1 MNREEARRWMAA
13 ALEFARRGRGTTR
26 PNPMVGAV
34 LVRGGRVIGEGY
46 HGRFGGPHGEVAALE
61 DARLRG
67 DEAGGATL
75 YCTLEPCSHHG
86 KTPPCATAVAD
97 AGIGRAVLATLDPE
111 WAAQAA
117 QGEPRGV
124 DALRRAGIRTDVGLL
139 ADEAVVLNAAFFKR
153 SRTGLPLVIAKWAMS
168 ADGKIATRT
177 GASRWIS
184 CAESRHLVHDLRGR
198 MDAVV
203 VGGSTA
209 ELDDPL
215 LTCREAEKLRTATRV
230 VLCGSRAP
238 GPESKLVQTCGEG
251 PVLLAHVAACPPPG
265 LEALAGACAPGPGCG
280 LLPLPAAEGRAGHVC
295 PRALLRALAGRGASN
310 VLVEGGREALGSFFD
325 NGLVDRV
332 MVFVAP
338 IVLGGSEAVT
348 AVGGTGAETVARATG
363 FLGDVYASR
372 GRTAHTCVRQVGRD
386 VLIEGWTSDP
396 LQWSPPEPRE
406 EPEPPEC

>member
-1 MNREEARRWMAA
+1 MQRALGLAARGK
-13 ALEFARRGRGTTR
+13 GRVE

-46 HGRFGGPHGEVAALE
+46 HGRFGGPHAEVAALE
-61 DARLRG
+61 DARSRG
-67 DEAGGATL
+67 EQAKGATL

-86 KTPPCATAVAD
+86 KTPPCATAVVD

-117 QGEPRGV
+117 EGAPCGV

-184 CAESRHLVHDLRGR
+184 CAESRHLVHEVRGR
-198 MDAVV
+198 VDAVV

-209 ELDDPL
+209 GLDDPL

-251 PVLLAHVAACPPPG
+251 PVLLAHVADAPPPG
-265 LEALAGACAPGPGCG
+265 LEALAGRGCG
-280 LLPLPAAEGRAGHVC
+280 LLPLQKAVHSQSV
-295 PRALLRALAGRGASN
+295 
-310 VLVEGGREALGSFFD
+310 SF
-325 NGLVDRV
+325 
-332 MVFVAP
+332 
-338 IVLGGSEAVT
+338 SK
-348 AVGGTGAETVARATG
+348 
-363 FLGDVYASR
+363 S
-372 GRTAHTCVRQVGRD
+372 
-386 VLIEGWTSDP
+386 
-396 LQWSPPEPRE
+396 
-406 EPEPPEC
+406 